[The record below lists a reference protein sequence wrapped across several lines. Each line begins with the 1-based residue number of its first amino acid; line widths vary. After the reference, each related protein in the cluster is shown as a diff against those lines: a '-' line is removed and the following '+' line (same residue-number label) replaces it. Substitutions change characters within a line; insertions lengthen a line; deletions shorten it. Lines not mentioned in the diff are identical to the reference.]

1 MKQSDLRSFGL
12 VLSFIILLSPSAA
25 LAQSGQ
31 LPGVTLQN
39 TELRTLKSRFVEQE
53 YKLQIYLPP
62 GSADASKSFPV
73 LYLLDGDKSFGM
85 ARDIV
90 DWLIFSRE
98 IPQLIIV
105 GIAYDEGSKAWWDK
119 RSRDYTPWKD
129 RTKIWGDWPLA
140 GGADN
145 FKKFLQEEL
154 IPFID
159 SNYRTVKNDRA
170 IAGLSFGGL
179 FAAYVLFTEPSMFQK
194 YIMSGASLIWDD
206 YHLFKL
212 EEEFSRKNKS
222 LPVSVYTAIGEL
234 DAKNIIKPWTDFNAI
249 LEKRQYEGLKLS
261 AETIKG
267 ETHISAWPA
276 SFTRGLKAVYA
287 NPIVLE
293 PKQKVK
299 SDLPSDTLAYSLPQ
313 MDKVTV
319 RHEIYHYAG
328 DKPLTMDIYYPPVMG
343 KEEKSPAVIF
353 VMGYA
358 DSSPVTKGPL
368 KDLAQIISWGRLTAA
383 SGLIA
388 VTYQTERPDD
398 LEALV
403 AYIRKRAADLRIDPG
418 RIGLW
423 SCSGNCLTAV
433 SFAMNESLGNLKF
446 AVFYY
451 GLMLTPDN
459 WLRKEINA
467 LCAPRGCYAAE
478 LKDVVQLRSD
488 LPLLVVR
495 AGRDNIPYVNDSID
509 HFIDAARIK
518 GVPLTRIDFENGV
531 HAFDAQQKSEPR
543 AGEIVKQTLEFMKKN
558 LLGK

>member
-1 MKQSDLRSFGL
+1 MKQSDFRTFAL
-12 VLSFIILLSPSAA
+12 VFSFIFILSPPAA
-25 LAQSGQ
+25 QGQGGQ

-39 TELRTLKSRFVEQE
+39 TELRTLKSRFIEQE
-53 YKLQIYLPP
+53 FKLQIYLPP
-62 GSADASKSFPV
+62 GLADASKSFPV

-85 ARDIV
+85 ARDIA
-90 DWLIFSRE
+90 DWLIFRRE
-98 IPQLIIV
+98 IPQIIIV

-119 RSRDYTPWKD
+119 RSRDYAPWKD
-129 RTKIWGDWPLA
+129 RTKLWGDWPLA
-140 GGADN
+140 GGADS
-145 FKKFLQEEL
+145 FKKFLQVEL
-154 IPFID
+154 ISFID
-159 SNYRTVKNDRA
+159 ANYRTVKDDRA
-170 IAGLSFGGL
+170 IAGLSLGGL
-179 FAAYVLFTEPSMFQK
+179 FAAYVLFTEPAMFQR
-194 YIMSGASLIWDD
+194 YIMSGAGLIWDD

-212 EEEFSRKNKS
+212 EEEFSGKNKS
-222 LPVSVYTAIGEL
+222 LPVSVYTAVGEL
-234 DAKNIIKPWTDFNAI
+234 DEKNIIKPWTDLNAI
-249 LEKRQYEGLKLS
+249 LEKRQYEGLKLM
-261 AETIKG
+261 AETLKG

-276 SFTRGLKAVYA
+276 SLTRGLKAVFA
-287 NPIVLE
+287 DSKVLK
-293 PKQKVK
+293 PQQKVK

-313 MDKVTV
+313 MDKVTI
-319 RHEIYHYAG
+319 RHEAYPTAG
-328 DKPLTMDIYYPPVMG
+328 DKPLTMDIFYPPVMG
-343 KEEKSPAVIF
+343 KEEKLPAVIF

-368 KDLAQIISWGRLTAA
+368 KDLSQIISWGRLTAA

-398 LEALV
+398 LEAVV
-403 AYIRKRAADLRIDPG
+403 AYIRKRAADLQIDHD

-423 SCSGNCLTAV
+423 SCSANCLTAL
-433 SFAMNESLGNLKF
+433 SFAMNESLGHLKF

-478 LKDVVQLRSD
+478 LKDVSQLRSD

-531 HAFDAQQKSEPR
+531 HAFDAQQKSDPR
-543 AGEIVKQTLEFMKKN
+543 AGEIVKQTLEFMKKSF
-558 LLGK
+558 LGK